1 MDNRD
6 KSWDEKLDSSFL
18 RDQNFEINGER
29 MRVTVRGF
37 KISLAY
43 QLITSALMM
52 YISGIVVLYKVASV
66 IGGSFNA
73 VVVPL
78 FVEGADTPGVPV
90 FDTSGWLIAA
100 GLGIFIIILSILGN
114 SFNIKWA
121 PRVISVIY
129 PLHVIIGVLGGF
141 GLFDDMN
148 ILSCIVFVIY
158 GIAGFWINDL
168 TVRGIKELD
177 YLVTQE
183 GFPTFNL
190 AIFYFGRSHYVKMR
204 EKWLEK
210 NPIDETPKK
219 VIESEEKRM
228 ELIEVTAEDEQPGVI
243 PNIKVT
249 EDSANK
255 WLEQNKA
262 ETEQKILESVTENVM
277 DDLSTEDLV
286 LPDSEEY
293 YREITSPRFPRH

>member
-37 KISLAY
+37 KISLVY

-52 YISGIVVLYKVASV
+52 YFSGIVVLYKVASV

-78 FVEGADTPGVPV
+78 FIEGAETPDVPV
-90 FDTSGWLIAA
+90 YDSSGWLIAA
-100 GLGIFIIILSILGN
+100 GFGVLIIIFSILGN

-158 GIAGFWINDL
+158 GMAGFWINDL

-204 EKWLEK
+204 EKWLAK
-210 NPIDETPKK
+210 NPAETPKK
-219 VIESEEKRM
+219 VLETEEKRM
-228 ELIEVTAEDEQPGVI
+228 ELINVTAEDEQPGII

-249 EDSANK
+249 EESANN
-255 WLEQNKA
+255 WLDRNKA
-262 ETEQKILESVTENVM
+262 ETDKKILDSVIENAM
-277 DDLSTEDLV
+277 DDLSTENLA

-293 YREITSPRFPRH
+293 YQKIDCPRFKRH

>member
-37 KISLAY
+37 KISLVY

-52 YISGIVVLYKVASV
+52 YFSGIVVLYKVASV

-78 FVEGADTPGVPV
+78 FIEGAETPDVPV
-90 FDTSGWLIAA
+90 YDSSGWLIAA
-100 GLGIFIIILSILGN
+100 GFGVLIIIFSILGN

-158 GIAGFWINDL
+158 GMAGFWINDL

-204 EKWLEK
+204 EKWLAK
-210 NPIDETPKK
+210 NPAETPKK
-219 VIESEEKRM
+219 VLETEEKRM
-228 ELIEVTAEDEQPGVI
+228 ELIDVTAEDEQPGII

-249 EDSANK
+249 EESANN
-255 WLEQNKA
+255 WLDRNKA
-262 ETEQKILESVTENVM
+262 ETDKKILDSVTENAM
-277 DDLSTEDLV
+277 DDLSTENLA

-293 YREITSPRFPRH
+293 YQKIDCPRFKRH

>member
-37 KISLAY
+37 KISLVY

-52 YISGIVVLYKVASV
+52 YFSGIVVLYKVASV

-78 FVEGADTPGVPV
+78 FIEGAETPDVPV
-90 FDTSGWLIAA
+90 YDLSGWLIAA
-100 GLGIFIIILSILGN
+100 GFGVLIIIFSILGN

-158 GIAGFWINDL
+158 GMAGFWINDL

-204 EKWLEK
+204 EKWLAK
-210 NPIDETPKK
+210 NPAETPKK
-219 VIESEEKRM
+219 ILETEEKRM
-228 ELIEVTAEDEQPGVI
+228 ELIDVTAEDEQPGII

-249 EDSANK
+249 EESANN
-255 WLEQNKA
+255 WLDRNKA
-262 ETEQKILESVTENVM
+262 ETDKKILDSVTENAM
-277 DDLSTEDLV
+277 DDLSTENLA

-293 YREITSPRFPRH
+293 YQKIDCPRFKRH

>member
-37 KISLAY
+37 KISLVY

-52 YISGIVVLYKVASV
+52 YFSGIVVLYKVASV

-78 FVEGADTPGVPV
+78 FIEGAETPDVPV
-90 FDTSGWLIAA
+90 YDSSGWLIAA
-100 GLGIFIIILSILGN
+100 GFGVLIIIFSILGN

-158 GIAGFWINDL
+158 GMAGFWINDL

-204 EKWLEK
+204 EKWLAK
-210 NPIDETPKK
+210 NPAETPKK
-219 VIESEEKRM
+219 VLETEEKRM
-228 ELIEVTAEDEQPGVI
+228 ELIDVTAEDEQPGII

-249 EDSANK
+249 EESANN
-255 WLEQNKA
+255 WLDRNKA
-262 ETEQKILESVTENVM
+262 ETDKKILDSVIENAM
-277 DDLSTEDLV
+277 DDLSTENLA

-293 YREITSPRFPRH
+293 YQKIDCPRFKRH

>member
-37 KISLAY
+37 KISLVY

-52 YISGIVVLYKVASV
+52 YFSGIVVLYKVASV

-78 FVEGADTPGVPV
+78 FIEGAETPDVPV
-90 FDTSGWLIAA
+90 YDSSGWLIAA
-100 GLGIFIIILSILGN
+100 GFGVLIIIFSILGN

-158 GIAGFWINDL
+158 GMAGFWINDL

-204 EKWLEK
+204 EKWLAK
-210 NPIDETPKK
+210 NPAETPKK
-219 VIESEEKRM
+219 VLETEEKRM
-228 ELIEVTAEDEQPGVI
+228 ELINVTAEDEQPGII

-249 EDSANK
+249 EESANN
-255 WLEQNKA
+255 WLDRNKA
-262 ETEQKILESVTENVM
+262 ETDKKILDSVTENAM
-277 DDLSTEDLV
+277 DDLSTENLA

-293 YREITSPRFPRH
+293 YQKIDCPRFKRH